1 MTALVSA
8 LWSWLR
14 AVSGDSAYE
23 SYRRGALRRGERP
36 LTREAFYRDTLER
49 RYSTVSRCC

>member
-1 MTALVSA
+1 MTVPVSA

-23 SYRRGALRRGERP
+23 SYLRGALRRGETP
-36 LTREAFYRDTLER
+36 LTREAFYRDALER